1 MYRWALLAGGVALGG
16 LVWLG
21 ETTHVRAVLT
31 GPPPGDL
38 AGLGLSDRAPSGGL
52 FPMDLALWVFLAVAA
67 AVLVLGVV
75 RSRVRRATFRPDPA
89 DAADRT
95 SSTGDAVGR

>member
-1 MYRWALLAGGVALGG
+1 MYRWVLLTGGAALGG

-38 AGLGLSDRAPSGGL
+38 AGLGLSDQAPSGGV
-52 FPMDLALWVFLAVAA
+52 FPMDLALWGFLAVAA
-67 AVLVLGVV
+67 AVLLLGTV
-75 RSRVRRATFRPDPA
+75 RSRVRGAAFRPDPDA
-89 DAADRT
+89 AADRT
-95 SSTGDAVGR
+95 SSTGDAGR